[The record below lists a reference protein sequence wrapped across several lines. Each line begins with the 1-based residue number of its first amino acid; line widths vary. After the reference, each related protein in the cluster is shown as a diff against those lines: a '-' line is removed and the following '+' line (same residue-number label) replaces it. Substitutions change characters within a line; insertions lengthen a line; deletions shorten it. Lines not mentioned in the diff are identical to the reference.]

1 MRYVG
6 CGGQSY
12 PHSPAGQHHTAQRA
26 LAVEAQRISNLH
38 WVHPWR
44 YRHHVPQ
51 IQLLHTL
58 LRKKIDYDYNDMIA
72 NGSV

>member
-6 CGGQSY
+6 CGGHSY
-12 PHSPAGQHHTAQRA
+12 PHSPAGHHHTAQRA

-44 YRHHVPQ
+44 WTPCSSDSAPS
-51 IQLLHTL
+51 HTPE
-58 LRKKIDYDYNDMIA
+58 KEVDYDYNDMIA